1 MPKTGY
7 RPAPIIAKLREAD
20 VLIGQGKTVVEGV
33 KALGVTEV
41 TYTRYRQSCGHIT
54 VSWARLVKKRE
65 NTFRWCF
72 SSGLSGP

>member
-20 VLIGQGKTVVEGV
+20 VLHGQGKTVVEGV

-41 TYTRYRQSCGHIT
+41 TYQPIQGR
-54 VSWARLVKKRE
+54 
-65 NTFRWCF
+65 NNMP
-72 SSGLSGP
+72 SSACEAEPR